1 MEPGQH
7 QHTTILFLTTYL
19 QLRAAISSKT
29 KNSVVLLRLKTAAK
43 TRKSICSTMMRML
56 NARCQVLGLV
66 ASYHVTTPASDL
78 ICQLTH
84 VQAPVTGAS
93 SQLFPA

>member
-1 MEPGQH
+1 
-7 QHTTILFLTTYL
+7 
-19 QLRAAISSKT
+19 
-29 KNSVVLLRLKTAAK
+29 
-43 TRKSICSTMMRML
+43 MMRML